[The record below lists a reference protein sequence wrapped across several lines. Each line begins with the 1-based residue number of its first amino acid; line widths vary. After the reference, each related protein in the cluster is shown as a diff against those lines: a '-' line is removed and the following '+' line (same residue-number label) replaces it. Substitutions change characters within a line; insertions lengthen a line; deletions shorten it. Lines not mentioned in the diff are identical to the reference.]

1 MAEIVIF
8 GGTTEGRKLAE
19 ACASMQITTCVCV
32 VSDYGEQLLPDSEY
46 IKTCVGALGQQ
57 EMEGLLRSE
66 APVLVFDATHPY
78 AAQVSV
84 QAAGACEHV
93 NMAYFRVLREE
104 LSAGQRENEIWA
116 DSIDEA
122 VAVLAQD
129 DRPVLVTTGSKE
141 LRKYQALKNFKERIY
156 ARVLPGH
163 DGIGACEAIG
173 LPGSHIIAMQGPFSR
188 QLNEALLQQL
198 KAGWLVTKESGSHGG
213 FMEKI
218 RAARAVGV
226 KIIIIGRPVKEEGI
240 SLTAACQKAAGLK
253 GFDDREMALIGIG
266 MGSPELM
273 TIEAVT
279 AIRSCEALLGAPRML
294 KAAQAW
300 NEHAETGYIYRPDD
314 VLAWLEARPWLKK
327 IGILLSGDT
336 GFYSGAKALK
346 QKFEQKSDR
355 EGYRWRLR
363 MLPGISTVSYLCAR
377 IGTGWED
384 VYLCS
389 LHGRDCD
396 LAEAVRL
403 NQRVFCLLGGQHPIQ
418 ELCGRLAGFSDLE
431 LKVTIGAW
439 LSYPQERIISGTLEE
454 IGRIDSGSF
463 CAALIERNT

>member
-19 ACASMQITTCVCV
+19 ACASMRITTCVCV
-32 VSDYGEQLLPDSEY
+32 VSGYGEQLLPESEY
-46 IKTCVGALGQQ
+46 IKISVGALAQP
-57 EMEGLLRSE
+57 EMELLLRSE

-78 AAQVSV
+78 AAQVSR
-84 QAAGACEHV
+84 QAADACKHV
-93 NMAYFRVLREE
+93 NMVCYRVLREE
-104 LSAGQRENEIWA
+104 LSAGRMENEIWA

-122 VAVLAQD
+122 IAVLEQD

-141 LRKYQALKNFKERIY
+141 LKKYQALKNFKERIY
-156 ARVLPGH
+156 ARVLPSH

-188 QLNEALLQQL
+188 QLNEALLQQTA
-198 KAGWLVTKESGSHGG
+198 AGWLVTKESGSHGG
-213 FMEKI
+213 FLEKM

-226 KIIIIGRPVKEEGI
+226 KTIIIGRPVKEDGI
-240 SLTAACQKAAGLK
+240 SLPAACQKAAALK
-253 GFDDREMALIGIG
+253 GFDAREIALIGIG

-273 TIEAVT
+273 TMEAVT
-279 AIRSCEALLGAPRML
+279 AIRSCEALLGAPRMV
-294 KAAQAW
+294 KAAKAW
-300 NEHAETGYIYRPDD
+300 NEHAETGFVYRPEDI
-314 VLAWLEARPWLKK
+314 LAWLKVRPWLQK

-346 QKFEQKSDR
+346 QKFKQSNDT
-355 EGYRWRLR
+355 EGCHWQLR
-363 MLPGISTVSYLCAR
+363 ILPGISTVSYLCAR

-403 NQRVFCLLGGQHPIQ
+403 NPRVFCLLGGKHPTQ
-418 ELCGRLAGFSDLE
+418 ELCSRLAGLSGLK
-431 LKVTIGAW
+431 LKVTVGAW
-439 LSYPQERIISGTLEE
+439 LSYPQERIVSGTPEE
-454 IGRIDSGSF
+454 IGRIDFGSF